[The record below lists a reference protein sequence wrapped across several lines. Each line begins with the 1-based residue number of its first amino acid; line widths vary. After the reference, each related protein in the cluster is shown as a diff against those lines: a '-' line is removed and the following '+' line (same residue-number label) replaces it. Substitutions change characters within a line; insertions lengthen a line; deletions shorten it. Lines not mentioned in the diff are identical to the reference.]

1 MSKTLP
7 KQLQAQADAA
17 EQWDKSNNPQEVTEP
32 AVKVEPTSEA
42 APEPTVAPAPVVQE
56 PTKPADPQWEHKFK
70 TLQGMYNAHVPALQ
84 QQVKE
89 LSAKVEELGKAPPVK
104 PAEPDDKPLVTSQD
118 EEAFG
123 KDLLDVARRI
133 AKEEFSRE
141 RKEYQKMI
149 STLNDKLE
157 KTSGKV
163 GEVVESNQRNS
174 FDAFLDK
181 LANRL
186 PNWEQIQA
194 TDECQTWLDTRVPG
208 THITWDA
215 ALKNAANNQDV
226 GSVVEV
232 FGEFFKQYPQHNPV
246 KPSVEQKS
254 GLESQVSP
262 NKARGGQGPAAPAAK
277 KIYSAQEY
285 SDESMKQLRF
295 TKAGKHKEA
304 EAIERELNAALLEG
318 RVTP

>member
-17 EQWDKSNNPQEVTEP
+17 EQWDKATNPPEP
-32 AVKVEPTSEA
+32 ADPTKVEQTPA
-42 APEPTVAPAPVVQE
+42 PAPEPVVVPAPVAQE
-56 PTKPADPQWEHKFK
+56 PPKPADPQWEHKFK

-84 QQVKE
+84 AQVKE
-89 LSAKVEELGKAPPVK
+89 LSAKIEELGRVQPAK

-149 STLNDKLE
+149 SALNEKLE
-157 KTSGKV
+157 KTNGKV
-163 GEVVESNQRNS
+163 GEVVEKSERNS
-174 FDAFLDK
+174 FDVFLDK

-215 ALKNAANNQDV
+215 ALKAAANNQDV

-232 FGEFFKQYPQHNPV
+232 FGEFFKQYPQYNPV
-246 KPSVEQKS
+246 KPSVEPKS

-262 NKARGGQGPAAPAAK
+262 NKARGGSGPAAPAVK
-277 KIYSAQEY
+277 KTYSAQEY
-285 SDESMKQLRF
+285 SDESMKQLRL
-295 TKAGKHKEA
+295 TKAGKYKEA